1 MKLSVRLFAFMAF
14 SLVLLSTTGC
24 DKLKARDQLNKGVAA
39 YRNGKYEEAI
49 DHFQQA
55 SSLDPKLLNAQ
66 LYLATALANQ
76 YTPGVDSP
84 DNNRV
89 GQQAIDEFKKVLDV
103 NPKRDQKLTSLKGI
117 ASLYFNMKK
126 WNETKEYHHK
136 VTELDPND
144 PEAYYSIG
152 VVDWTEAYQQ
162 TAEVKSKEGIK
173 VDDDITKDKKL
184 CPQLKTRIGP
194 IVDDGIDNLN
204 KALQLRTDYDDAMAY
219 MNLLYRRKGDLECGD
234 GAARQ
239 ADLKVADDWVNKT
252 LQVKKAKAEKAPAAQ
267 GITMDQP
274 SQ

>member
-1 MKLSVRLFAFMAF
+1 MKLSVKLFAFMAF

-184 CPQLKTRIGP
+184 CPQLKSRIGP

-219 MNLLYRRKGDLECGD
+219 MNLLFRRKGDLECGD

>member
-1 MKLSVRLFAFMAF
+1 MKPSVKFLALIAFGM
-14 SLVLLSTTGC
+14 VLLSTTGC

-49 DHFQQA
+49 DHFQQS

-84 DNNRV
+84 DNTRIA
-89 GQQAIDEFKKVLDV
+89 QQAIDVFKKVLDE
-103 NPKRDQKLTSLKGI
+103 NPKRDQKLTCLKGI

-126 WNETKEYHHK
+126 WDETKQYHHQ
-136 VTELDPND
+136 VHELDPND
-144 PEAYYSIG
+144 PEALYSIG
-152 VVDWTEAYQQ
+152 VVDWSEAYQQ
-162 TAEVKSKEGIK
+162 TAEAKSKEGIK
-173 VDDDITKDKKL
+173 VDDDIIKDKKL
-184 CPQLKTRIGP
+184 CPDLKTKIGP
-194 IVDDGIDNLN
+194 IVDDGIDSLHQ
-204 KALQLRTDYDDAMAY
+204 ALQLRTDYDDAMAY

-234 GAARQ
+234 EAARQ
-239 ADLKVADDWVNKT
+239 ADLKKADDWVNQT
-252 LQVKKAKAEKAPAAQ
+252 LAVKKAKAEKAPAAQ

>member
-1 MKLSVRLFAFMAF
+1 MKLSVKLFAFMAF

-55 SSLDPKLLNAQ
+55 STLDPKLLNAQ

-184 CPQLKTRIGP
+184 CPQLKSRIGP

>member
-1 MKLSVRLFAFMAF
+1 MKLSVKLFAFMAF

-55 SSLDPKLLNAQ
+55 STLDPKLLNAQ

-184 CPQLKTRIGP
+184 CPQLKSRIGP

-219 MNLLYRRKGDLECGD
+219 MNLLFRRKGDLECGD

>member
-1 MKLSVRLFAFMAF
+1 MKLSVKLFAFMAL
-14 SLVLLSTTGC
+14 SLVLFSTTGC

-66 LYLATALANQ
+66 LYLATALANL
-76 YTPGVDSP
+76 YTPNVDSA

-89 GQQAIDEFKKVLDV
+89 GQQAIDEFKKVLDE
-103 NPKRDQKLTSLKGI
+103 NPKRDQKLTCFKGI

-126 WNETKEYHHK
+126 WEETKQYHHM
-136 VTELDPND
+136 VAELDPND

-162 TAEVKSKEGIK
+162 VAEAKSKEGIK

-184 CPQLKTRIGP
+184 CPDLKTKADA
-194 IVDDGIDNLN
+194 IVADGIDNLN

-219 MNLLYRRKGDLECGD
+219 MNLLYRRKGDLQCGD
-234 GAARQ
+234 ESARQ
-239 ADLKVADDWVNKT
+239 ADLKTADDWVNKT
-252 LQVKKAKAEKAPAAQ
+252 LAVKKAKADKAPAAQ

>member
-1 MKLSVRLFAFMAF
+1 MKPSVKFLALIAFGM
-14 SLVLLSTTGC
+14 VLLSTTGC

-49 DHFQQA
+49 DHFQQS

-84 DNNRV
+84 DNTRIA
-89 GQQAIDEFKKVLDV
+89 QQAIDVFKKVLDE
-103 NPKRDQKLTSLKGI
+103 NPKRDQKLTCLKGI

-126 WNETKEYHHK
+126 WDETKQYHHQ
-136 VTELDPND
+136 VHELDPND
-144 PEAYYSIG
+144 PEALYSIG
-152 VVDWTEAYQQ
+152 VVDWSEAYQQ
-162 TAEVKSKEGIK
+162 TAEAKSKEGIK
-173 VDDDITKDKKL
+173 VDDDIIKDKKL
-184 CPQLKTRIGP
+184 CPDLKTKIGP
-194 IVDDGIDNLN
+194 IVDDGIDSLHQ
-204 KALQLRTDYDDAMAY
+204 ALQLRTDYDDAMAY

-234 GAARQ
+234 EAARQ
-239 ADLKVADDWVNKT
+239 ADLKKPDDWVNQT
-252 LQVKKAKAEKAPAAQ
+252 LAVKKAKAEKAPAAQ

>member
-1 MKLSVRLFAFMAF
+1 MKLSVKISAFMALG
-14 SLVLLSTTGC
+14 LVLLSTTGC

-49 DHFQQA
+49 DHFQQS

-66 LYLATALANQ
+66 LYLATALANL
-76 YTPGVDSP
+76 YTPNVDSA

-89 GQQAIDEFKKVLDV
+89 GQQAIDEFKKVLDE
-103 NPKRDQKLTSLKGI
+103 NPKRDQKLTCFKGI

-126 WNETKEYHHK
+126 WEETKQYHHM
-136 VTELDPND
+136 VAELDPND

-152 VVDWTEAYQQ
+152 VVDWTEAYQ
-162 TAEVKSKEGIK
+162 TVAEAESKEGIK

-184 CPQLKTRIGP
+184 CPDLKTKADA
-194 IVDDGIDNLN
+194 IVADGIDNLN

-219 MNLLYRRKGDLECGD
+219 MNLLYRRKGDLQCGD
-234 GAARQ
+234 ESARQ
-239 ADLKVADDWVNKT
+239 ADLKTADDWVNKT
-252 LQVKKAKAEKAPAAQ
+252 LAVKRTKAEKAPAAQ

>member
-1 MKLSVRLFAFMAF
+1 MAF

-184 CPQLKTRIGP
+184 CPQLKSRIGP

-219 MNLLYRRKGDLECGD
+219 MNLLFRRKGDLECGD

>member
-1 MKLSVRLFAFMAF
+1 MKLSVKLFAFMVFAV
-14 SLVLLSTTGC
+14 VLLSTTGC

-49 DHFQQA
+49 DHFQQS

-84 DNNRV
+84 DNTRIA
-89 GQQAIDEFKKVLDV
+89 QQAIDVFKKVLDEG
-103 NPKRDQKLTSLKGI
+103 PKRDQKLTCLKGI
-117 ASLYFNMKK
+117 ASLYFNMKN
-126 WNETKEYHHK
+126 WDETKQYHHQ
-136 VTELDPND
+136 VSELDPND

-162 TAEVKSKEGIK
+162 TAEVKAKDQIK

-184 CPQLKTRIGP
+184 CPDLKAKIDP
-194 IVDDGIDNLN
+194 IVSDGIDNLN
-204 KALQLRTDYDDAMAY
+204 KALQLRQDYDDAMAY

-234 GAARQ
+234 ESARQ
-239 ADLKVADDWVNKT
+239 ADLKTADDWVNKT
-252 LQVKKAKAEKAPAAQ
+252 LAVKKAKADKAPAAQ

>member
-1 MKLSVRLFAFMAF
+1 MTLSVKVLALVAV
-14 SLVLLSTTGC
+14 SLVLFSATGC
-24 DKLKARDQLNKGVAA
+24 DKLRARDQLNKGVAA

-84 DNNRV
+84 DNTRIAN
-89 GQQAIDEFKKVLDV
+89 QAIDEFKKVLDV

-136 VTELDPND
+136 VAELDPND

-162 TAEVKSKEGIK
+162 VAETKSKEGIK
-173 VDDDITKDKKL
+173 VDDDIIKDKKL
-184 CPQLKTRIGP
+184 CPELKGRIGP

-234 GAARQ
+234 ESARQ

-252 LQVKKAKAEKAPAAQ
+252 LAVKKAKADKAPAAQ

>member
-1 MKLSVRLFAFMAF
+1 MKLSIKILALMAV
-14 SLVLLSTTGC
+14 SLVLFSTTGC

-76 YTPGVDSP
+76 YTPGVESA
-84 DNNRV
+84 DNTRIA
-89 GQQAIDEFKKVLDV
+89 QQAIDEFKKVLDV

-126 WNETKEYHHK
+126 WDETKEYHHK
-136 VTELDPND
+136 VAELDPND

-162 TAEVKSKEGIK
+162 TAEVKAKDQIK

-184 CPQLKTRIGP
+184 CPDLKAKIEP
-194 IVDDGIDNLN
+194 IVTDGIDNLN
-204 KALQLRTDYDDAMAY
+204 KALQLRQDYDDAMAY

-234 GAARQ
+234 ESARQ

-252 LQVKKAKAEKAPAAQ
+252 LAVKKAKADKAPAAQ

>member
-1 MKLSVRLFAFMAF
+1 MKLSVKLFAFMAF
-14 SLVLLSTTGC
+14 SLVLLTTTGC

-55 SSLDPKLLNAQ
+55 STLDPKLLNAQ

-184 CPQLKTRIGP
+184 CPQLKSRIGP

>member
-184 CPQLKTRIGP
+184 CPQLKARIGP

-219 MNLLYRRKGDLECGD
+219 MNLLFRRKGDLECGD

-252 LQVKKAKAEKAPAAQ
+252 LQVKKIKAEKAPAAQ

>member
-1 MKLSVRLFAFMAF
+1 MKLSVKLFAFMAF
-14 SLVLLSTTGC
+14 SLVLLSATGC

-184 CPQLKTRIGP
+184 CPQLKSRIGP

>member
-14 SLVLLSTTGC
+14 SLVLVSTTGC

-162 TAEVKSKEGIK
+162 VAEAKSKEGIK

-184 CPQLKTRIGP
+184 CPQLKGRIGP
-194 IVDDGIDNLN
+194 IVDDGIENLN

-219 MNLLYRRKGDLECGD
+219 MNLVYRRKGDLECGD
-234 GAARQ
+234 EATRQ

>member
-1 MKLSVRLFAFMAF
+1 MKPSVKMLALMAVG
-14 SLVLLSTTGC
+14 LVLFSATGC

-55 SSLDPKLLNAQ
+55 ASLDPKLLNAQ

-76 YTPGVDSP
+76 YTPGVESA
-84 DNNRV
+84 DNTRIGN
-89 GQQAIDEFKKVLDV
+89 QAIDEFKKVLEES
-103 NPKRDQKLTSLKGI
+103 PKRDQKLTCLKGI

-126 WNETKEYHHK
+126 WDDAKQFHHQ
-136 VTELDPND
+136 VAELDPND

-152 VVDWTEAYQQ
+152 VIDWTEAYQEAA
-162 TAEVKSKEGIK
+162 TAKSKEGIK

-184 CPQLKTRIGP
+184 CPDLKTKADA
-194 IVDDGIDNLN
+194 IVADGIDSLN
-204 KALQLRTDYDDAMAY
+204 KALQLRPDYDDAMAY
-219 MNLLYRRKGDLECGD
+219 MNLLYRRKGDLQCGD

-239 ADLKVADDWVNKT
+239 ADLKTADDWVEKALT
-252 LQVKKAKAEKAPAAQ
+252 VKKIKAEKAPAAQ

>member
-1 MKLSVRLFAFMAF
+1 MKLSVKISAFMALG
-14 SLVLLSTTGC
+14 LVLLSTTGC

-49 DHFQQA
+49 DHFQQS

-66 LYLATALANQ
+66 LYLATALANL
-76 YTPGVDSP
+76 YTPNVDSA

-89 GQQAIDEFKKVLDV
+89 GQQAIDEFKKVLDE
-103 NPKRDQKLTSLKGI
+103 NPKRDQKLTCFKGI

-126 WNETKEYHHK
+126 WEETKQYHHM
-136 VTELDPND
+136 VAELDPND

-152 VVDWTEAYQQ
+152 VVDWTEAYQ
-162 TAEVKSKEGIK
+162 TVAEAKSKEGIK

-184 CPQLKTRIGP
+184 CPDLKTKADA
-194 IVDDGIDNLN
+194 IVADGIDNLN

-219 MNLLYRRKGDLECGD
+219 MNLLYRRKGDLQCGD
-234 GAARQ
+234 ESARQ
-239 ADLKVADDWVNKT
+239 ADLKTADDWVNKT
-252 LQVKKAKAEKAPAAQ
+252 LAVKRTKAEKAPAAQ

>member
-1 MKLSVRLFAFMAF
+1 MAVSV
-14 SLVLLSTTGC
+14 VLLSATGC
-24 DKLKARDQLNKGVAA
+24 DKLRARDQLNKGVAA

-76 YTPGVDSP
+76 YTPGVDSA
-84 DNNRV
+84 DNTRIA
-89 GQQAIDEFKKVLDV
+89 QQAIDVFKKVLDEG
-103 NPKRDQKLTSLKGI
+103 PKRDQKLTCLKGI

-126 WNETKEYHHK
+126 WDETKQYHHQ
-136 VTELDPND
+136 VSELDPND

-152 VVDWTEAYQQ
+152 VVDWTQAYQQ
-162 TAEVKSKEGIK
+162 TAEAKSKEGIK
-173 VDDDITKDKKL
+173 VDDDITKEKKL
-184 CPQLKTRIGP
+184 CPDLKSKTDA
-194 IVDDGIDNLN
+194 IVSDGIENLN
-204 KALQLRTDYDDAMAY
+204 KALQLRPDYDDAMAY

-234 GAARQ
+234 ESARQ
-239 ADLKVADDWVNKT
+239 ADLKTADDWVNKT
-252 LQVKKAKAEKAPAAQ
+252 LEVKKAKADKAPAAQ

>member
-1 MKLSVRLFAFMAF
+1 MKLSVKILALLAFG
-14 SLVLLSTTGC
+14 LVLLSATGC
-24 DKLKARDQLNKGVAA
+24 DKLRARDQLNKGVAA

-76 YTPGVDSP
+76 YTPGVESA
-84 DNNRV
+84 DNTRV
-89 GQQAIDEFKKVLDV
+89 ANQAIDEFKKVLEE
-103 NPKRDQKLTSLKGI
+103 NPKRDQKLTCYKGI

-126 WNETKEYHHK
+126 WDETKQYHHQ
-136 VTELDPND
+136 VAELDPND

-152 VVDWTEAYQQ
+152 VVDWTQAYQQ
-162 TAEVKSKEGIK
+162 TAEAKSKEGIK
-173 VDDDITKDKKL
+173 VDDDITKEKKL
-184 CPQLKTRIGP
+184 CSELKTKTDA
-194 IVDDGIDNLN
+194 IVTDGIENLN
-204 KALQLRTDYDDAMAY
+204 KALQLRPDYDDAMAY

-234 GAARQ
+234 EGARQ
-239 ADLKVADDWVNKT
+239 ADLKVADGWVDKT
-252 LQVKKAKAEKAPAAQ
+252 LAVKKAKAEKAPAAQ

>member
-1 MKLSVRLFAFMAF
+1 MALGLIVLSA
-14 SLVLLSTTGC
+14 TGC
-24 DKLKARDQLNKGVAA
+24 DKLRARDQLNKGVAA

-76 YTPGVDSP
+76 YTPGVESA
-84 DNNRV
+84 DNTRIAN
-89 GQQAIDEFKKVLDV
+89 QAIDEFKKVLDV
-103 NPKRDQKLTSLKGI
+103 NPKREQKLTSLKGI

-136 VTELDPND
+136 VIELDPND

-162 TAEVKSKEGIK
+162 TAEAKSKNDIK

-184 CPQLKTRIGP
+184 CPDLKARIGP
-194 IVDDGIDNLN
+194 IVDDGIDSLK
-204 KALQLRTDYDDAMAY
+204 KALDIRTDYDDAMAY

-234 GAARQ
+234 EATRQ

-252 LQVKKAKAEKAPAAQ
+252 LAVKKAKADKAPAAQ

>member
-1 MKLSVRLFAFMAF
+1 MKLSVKLLALMAA
-14 SLVLLSTTGC
+14 SLALLSATGC

-39 YRNGKYEEAI
+39 YRNGKIEEAI

-76 YTPGVDSP
+76 YTPGVESA
-84 DNNRV
+84 DNTRIA
-89 GQQAIDEFKKVLDV
+89 QQAIDEFKKVLEED
-103 NPKRDQKLTSLKGI
+103 PKRDQKLTCLKGI

-126 WNETKEYHHK
+126 WDETKQFHHQ

-152 VVDWTEAYQQ
+152 VVDWTESYQE

-184 CPQLKTRIGP
+184 CPDLKAKIEP
-194 IVDDGIDNLN
+194 IVLDGIDNLN
-204 KALQLRTDYDDAMAY
+204 KALQLRPDYDDAMAY
-219 MNLLYRRKGDLECGD
+219 MNLLYRRKGDLQCGD
-234 GAARQ
+234 EGARQ
-239 ADLKVADDWVNKT
+239 ADLKTADEWVDKT
-252 LQVKKAKAEKAPAAQ
+252 LAVKKAKADKAPAAQ